1 MIPGLGTILM
11 LQNSLILQN
20 FKKIKGQ
27 KYKDIT
33 IVCGTNDSATKK
45 SVDKII
51 VECKHTITAAKTKA
65 ERVHISSI
73 LPRTDKCVNVTKI
86 DTLNQMLVML
96 KK

>member
-1 MIPGLGTILM
+1 M